1 MNIGVFAQKLSSVD
15 RKWARSFIGFLKDN
29 GYGVS
34 LHKELYDS
42 FQTAKLPNDLPF
54 FTEIDNQD
62 THSMDYLISLGG
74 DGTMLRAVNLTYKTE
89 IPVLGI
95 NLGRLG
101 FLASVDKKNARIAID
116 RIKKGEYDIQKRTLL
131 ELGGKHKLFFP
142 DPVALNDFTVFKR
155 DTSSMIGVHTYING
169 EFFNT
174 YWSDGL
180 IISTPTGSTG
190 YSLSCGGPI
199 VFPSSGNLVI
209 TPIAPHNL
217 NVRPIVISDDS
228 EISIRLEGRTDSF
241 LCSLDSRFE
250 SINKKHQLLVRK
262 SRYHGQVMLM
272 RDYSY
277 TDALRE
283 KLTWGFD
290 KRSSTI

>member
-1 MNIGVFAQKLSSVD
+1 MNIGIFAQKLSSVD
-15 RKWARSFIGFLKDN
+15 RKWARSFIGFLQEN
-29 GYGVS
+29 GYEVC

-42 FQTAKLPNDLPF
+42 FQSAKLPNNLPF
-54 FTEIDNQD
+54 FTEIVGGEDF
-62 THSMDYLISLGG
+62 SIDYLISLGG
-74 DGTMLRAVNLTYKTE
+74 DGTMLRAVNLTYKTD

-101 FLASVDKKNARIAID
+101 FLASVEKKNARIAID
-116 RIKKGEYDIQKRTLL
+116 RIKRGEYDVQKRTLL
-131 ELGGKHKLFFP
+131 ELGGKHKLFAP

-155 DTSSMIGVHTYING
+155 DTSSMIGVHIYING